1 MKIDTI
7 TQKSPTVV
15 GAYSI
20 SKSAPGSLHK
30 VLTQLKDSALFLSD
44 ETPETVTLLLLANSL
59 KVDLNS
65 LKSGNLPADRW
76 KDVVHSANDLVDTRL
91 LIDAMPGSRERISQ
105 LINRSI
111 QEHQIRSIICEQ
123 NHLSQD
129 LYDECKL
136 QELFLFVLSE

>member
-1 MKIDTI
+1 MKIDII

-20 SKSAPGSLHK
+20 SKSAPGLLHK
-30 VLTQLKDSALFLSD
+30 VLTQLKDPALFLSD
-44 ETPETVTLLLLANSL
+44 ETPETVTLQLLANSL
-59 KVDLNS
+59 KVDLNY

>member
-20 SKSAPGSLHK
+20 SKSAPGLLHK
-30 VLTQLKDSALFLSD
+30 VLTQLKDPALFLSD

-59 KVDLNS
+59 KVDLNY

>member
-1 MKIDTI
+1 MKIDII

-20 SKSAPGSLHK
+20 SKSAPGLLHK
-30 VLTQLKDSALFLSD
+30 VLTQLKDPALFLSD

-59 KVDLNS
+59 KVDLNY